1 MLLVHM
7 YNVKQKATT
16 AVLCKRI
23 KLRSTQELCDFL
35 TENFSESAA
44 SSFPFR
50 QKSVQL
56 KQHVFFNLPS
66 SGALAVS
73 RNREGGRFCNVKGIQ
88 QLHSVRTG
96 SEQLKVFM
104 RERACYCHDCLAEH
118 YNRCENTELVDDWK
132 EVKLAREPL
141 GSTTRATEDVTTT
154 ECNSRFNLLI

>member
-1 MLLVHM
+1 MWSRRQLLLSSVRESNFVAPKNCVTFLQRTSLNQQRH
-7 YNVKQKATT
+7 
-16 AVLCKRI
+16 LFP
-23 KLRSTQELCDFL
+23 LGRSQCSLSNT
-35 TENFSESAA
+35 
-44 SSFPFR
+44 SS
-50 QKSVQL
+50 L
-56 KQHVFFNLPS
+56 NYLPS

-118 YNRCENTELVDDWK
+118 YDRCENTELVDDWK
-132 EVKLAREPL
+132 EVKLAREPS

-154 ECNSRFNLLI
+154 ECNSQFNLLI